1 MHVVLKKIVYNAF
14 TKWLRYNT
22 NMMVPKHSTFSKG
35 GGSKG
40 KQILTHPFQKER
52 EVDKQASA

>member
-1 MHVVLKKIVYNAF
+1 MPSLNDIG
-14 TKWLRYNT
+14 TIQ

-40 KQILTHPFQKER
+40 KKNIDPPIPKER

>member
-1 MHVVLKKIVYNAF
+1 
-14 TKWLRYNT
+14 
-22 NMMVPKHSTFSKG
+22 MMVPKHSTFSKG